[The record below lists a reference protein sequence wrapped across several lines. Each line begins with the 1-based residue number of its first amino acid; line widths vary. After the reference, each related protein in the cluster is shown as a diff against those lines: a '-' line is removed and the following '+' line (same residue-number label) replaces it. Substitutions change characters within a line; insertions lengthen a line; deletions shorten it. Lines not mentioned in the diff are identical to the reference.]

1 MIIYEYFDFGYFK
14 YASSANLNAK
24 KINMERKLHTIG
36 KKRTNTVI
44 VPYIFMKNHQ
54 VFFQDITAS
63 TYFLND
69 KLFSHSVFSF
79 LRKTFWQTIGNFY
92 RKKPVYLTCYRAM

>member
-44 VPYIFMKNHQ
+44 VPYIFMKLHRKITKYFSMISQQ
-54 VFFQDITAS
+54 V
-63 TYFLND
+63 L
-69 KLFSHSVFSF
+69 
-79 LRKTFWQTIGNFY
+79 TF
-92 RKKPVYLTCYRAM
+92 